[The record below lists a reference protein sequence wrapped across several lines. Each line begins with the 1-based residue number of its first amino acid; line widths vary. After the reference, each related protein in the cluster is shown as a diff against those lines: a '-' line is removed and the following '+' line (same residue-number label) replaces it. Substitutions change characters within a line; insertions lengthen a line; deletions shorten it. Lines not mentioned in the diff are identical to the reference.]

1 MSYVTENRKIKDA
14 DKAPP
19 APPERPGRRA
29 SDDYEQMF
37 ALSRSTASRPDSVR
51 ALDESYV
58 FTRLLQGRVPPE
70 LADAL
75 RMRCPDAFKV
85 AQAYEAPVAQ
95 SKRAGLIEAFI
106 RAWHARHKLPDVDFS
121 NGQRLQREAV

>member
-1 MSYVTENRKIKDA
+1 MSYVTENRKTKDA
-14 DKAPP
+14 DRAPLS
-19 APPERPGRRA
+19 PPERPGRRA

-37 ALSRSTASRPDSVR
+37 ALSRSAASRPDAVR

-58 FTRLLQGRVPPE
+58 FTRLLQGRIPLE

-75 RMRCPDAFKV
+75 RVRCPDAFRV

-95 SKRAGLIEAFI
+95 SKRRALIEAFI
-106 RAWHARHKLPDVDFS
+106 RAWHSKHSLPEVDF
-121 NGQRLQREAV
+121 NNQKLRRAA

>member
-1 MSYVTENRKIKDA
+1 MSYVTENRKTKDSE
-14 DKAPP
+14 KAPP
-19 APPERPGRRA
+19 ASPERPGRRA

-70 LADAL
+70 LTDAL
-75 RMRCPDAFKV
+75 RVRCPDAFRV

-106 RAWHARHKLPDVDFS
+106 RAWHTKHKLPEVYF
-121 NGQRLQREAV
+121 NNQKLRREAA

>member
-1 MSYVTENRKIKDA
+1 MF
-14 DKAPP
+14 KAVDLEKQKTSTPP
-19 APPERPGRRA
+19 SPLERSGRRA

-37 ALSRSTASRPDSVR
+37 ALSRSTASRPDAARS
-51 ALDESYV
+51 LDESYV

-75 RMRCPDAFKV
+75 RVRCPDAFKV

-95 SKRAGLIEAFI
+95 SKRRGLIEAFI
-106 RAWHARHKLPDVDFS
+106 RAWHARHSLVDVDFEHH
-121 NGQRLQREAV
+121 QKLREAV